1 METGRRS
8 DFRQSDYQTE
18 KGRFEER
25 DLRFEV
31 GDRGAYQTADFRM
44 LDTQM
49 QTIILK
55 RDRFCLLVIYPH
67 TYKQKLPIAKGSFL
81 SIENPRL
88 DRGFQ
93 KALAMS
99 L

>member
-1 METGRRS
+1 MGFL
-8 DFRQSDYQTE
+8 DFARNDGE
-18 KGRFEER
+18 GERFEER
-25 DLRFEV
+25 GLRFEEWRQ
-31 GDRGAYQTADFRM
+31 GDGQTEDFRM

-81 SIENPRL
+81 VL
-88 DRGFQ
+88 F
-93 KALAMS
+93 
-99 L
+99 